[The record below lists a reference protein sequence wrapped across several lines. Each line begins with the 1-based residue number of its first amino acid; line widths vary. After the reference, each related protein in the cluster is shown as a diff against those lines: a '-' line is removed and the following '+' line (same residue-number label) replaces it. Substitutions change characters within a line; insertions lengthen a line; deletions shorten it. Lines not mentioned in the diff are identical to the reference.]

1 MQLEGKAAL
10 ITGAASG
17 IGRATA
23 LSFAAEGAAVA
34 CADIDEA
41 GAQDTAARISESG
54 GQSLAIQLDVAEEQA
69 VERAL
74 ARCVDELGALDALFN
89 NAGIGGGTDWEATL
103 GVNLSGVYYGLLHGA
118 RIMVERGGG
127 SIVSTAS
134 ILGLVAPTPH
144 PGAVELAPDAPPRSS
159 AYVASK
165 HGVVGLTRTF
175 AVRYGRDGVR
185 VNAICPGYI
194 ETPMTAT
201 LRETPE
207 GVQHLESLHPIGR
220 LGLPEEIAAAA
231 VFLAS
236 DAASFITG
244 VALPVDGGYTAR

>member
-23 LSFAAEGAAVA
+23 LQFAAEGAAVA

-54 GQSLAIQLDVAEEQA
+54 GESLAIQLDVTKEQA

-74 ARCVDELGALDALFN
+74 ARCVDELGGLDALFN

-103 GVNLSGVYYGLLHGA
+103 SVNLSGVYYGLLHGA

-134 ILGLVAPTPH
+134 ILGLVAPTPR
-144 PGAVELAPDAPPRSS
+144 PALPSPRRTRRLARPPTSPASTASS
-159 AYVASK
+159 A
-165 HGVVGLTRTF
+165 
-175 AVRYGRDGVR
+175 
-185 VNAICPGYI
+185 
-194 ETPMTAT
+194 
-201 LRETPE
+201 
-207 GVQHLESLHPIGR
+207 
-220 LGLPEEIAAAA
+220 
-231 VFLAS
+231 
-236 DAASFITG
+236 
-244 VALPVDGGYTAR
+244 